1 MTYIILLVYRK
12 EPFSSFHIN
21 RRKGG
26 VFCMYHMENKIYALF
41 KQHGER
47 IKTEKDSKLFLE
59 GKRAEAIFYIES
71 GSIQI
76 NQVTESGKELT
87 MRICGPASI
96 IGECSLFCHLSY
108 NSMSAKVL
116 EPSTLLVLSRKLM
129 EQLLTEQPL
138 MMVEY
143 LKWLQ
148 IENFK
153 HQSRLRD
160 LVVNGK
166 KGALFSTLIRLANTY
181 GKLLDDGAIL
191 MDVPFTNGEIANLCG
206 TSREMIN
213 RMLNDLKKQHILS
226 FDKGYITIHDL
237 NFLKDEIAC
246 ENCPLQIC
254 RID

>member
-1 MTYIILLVYRK
+1 MVLMGNIQDK
-12 EPFSSFHIN
+12 
-21 RRKGG
+21 
-26 VFCMYHMENKIYALF
+26 MYTFF
-41 KQHGER
+41 KKHGEM
-47 IKTEKDSKLFLE
+47 IKVEKDSKIFLE
-59 GKRAEAIFYIES
+59 GKRAEEIFYIES

-76 NQVTESGKELT
+76 SQETESGKELT
-87 MRICGPASI
+87 MRICGSASI
-96 IGECSLFCHLSY
+96 IGESSLFCHLTY
-108 NSMSAKVL
+108 NAMTAKVL
-116 EPSTLLVLSRKLM
+116 EPSTLLVLSRRAM
-129 EQLLTEQPL
+129 EQLLTEQPM

-166 KGALFSTLIRLANTY
+166 KGALFSTLIRLTNTF
-181 GKLLDDGAIL
+181 GKPLNDGAI
-191 MDVPFTNGEIANLCG
+191 VINYPFTNFDIANLCG

-237 NFLKDEIAC
+237 KFLKDEIAC

>member
-1 MTYIILLVYRK
+1 MQ
-12 EPFSSFHIN
+12 
-21 RRKGG
+21 
-26 VFCMYHMENKIYALF
+26 NKIHALF
-41 KQHGER
+41 KHHGER
-47 IKTEKDSKLFLE
+47 IKVEKDSKIFLE
-59 GKRAEAIFYIES
+59 GKRAEAIFYIEY

-76 NQVTESGKELT
+76 SQETESGKELT

-96 IGECSLFCHLSY
+96 IGESSLFCHLSY

-116 EPSTLLVLSRKLM
+116 KPSTLLVLSRKSL
-129 EQLLTEQPL
+129 EHLLTEQPM

-148 IENFK
+148 IENYK

-160 LVVNGK
+160 LIVNGK

-181 GKLLDDGAIL
+181 GKPLDNSAIVI
-191 MDVPFTNGEIANLCG
+191 DVPFTNSEIANLCG

-213 RMLNDLKKQHILS
+213 RMLNDLKKHHILS
-226 FDKGYITIHDL
+226 FDKGYITIHDFK
-237 NFLKDEIAC
+237 FLKDEIAC

>member
-1 MTYIILLVYRK
+1 MVLMDNMQDKIHTLFK
-12 EPFSSFHIN
+12 NH
-21 RRKGG
+21 G
-26 VFCMYHMENKIYALF
+26 VFTKV
-41 KQHGER
+41 
-47 IKTEKDSKLFLE
+47 EKDSNFFLDS
-59 GKRAEAIFYIES
+59 KRAEEMFYIKT
-71 GSIQI
+71 GVIQI
-76 NQVTESGKELT
+76 SQETESGKELT
-87 MRICGPASI
+87 IRICGPTSV
-96 IGECSLFCHLSY
+96 IGESSLFCHLTY
-108 NSMSAKVL
+108 NSMTAKVL
-116 EPSTLLVLSRKLM
+116 VPSTLYVLNRRSF
-129 EQLLTEQPL
+129 EQLLTEQPM

-166 KGALFSTLIRLANTY
+166 KGALFSTLIRLTNTY
-181 GKLLDDGAIL
+181 GRHLDDGAIVI
-191 MDVPFTNGEIANLCG
+191 DFPFTNFEIANLCG

-213 RMLNDLKKQHILS
+213 RMLNNLKKQHILS

-237 NFLKDEIAC
+237 NYLKDEIAC